1 MIRLLIVDDEKTIRN
16 GLAFAVPWNEHGY
29 IVVYTAKNGI
39 DALHFMKTH
48 YADIIISDIKMPRMD
63 GLTLQ
68 KEIRKKYPQLPF
80 IFISGYEDFTY
91 AQAALKNGAFSYIL
105 KPIDVDELLQE
116 VDRACEVYHLQSENM
131 PLKQIIDR
139 NFFGLEKKWD
149 FTDYEH
155 LEESCMSNYFCIINI
170 RCQHT
175 DMHSQL
181 FLVAFQEKIQQI
193 LVKCFTIPNCA
204 LVESSSRGIIFC
216 VMNTSQDALK
226 YAIYQFV
233 QTLTSQLK
241 EYSTTLFGV
250 WTGGI
255 YRGIDRLIDSYVE
268 SFDNNSFR
276 YFNQHH
282 DLAVPDSV
290 FFDVY
295 SQLFGSE
302 DLIISFLL
310 QNHVSEAKLYLEEQK
325 DYITAQQLSVEDSRL
340 YLRHLLYRYIK
351 ALLDINPSIEL
362 PPEIQSY
369 GLFAFMNTPQMFQK
383 LYEYFDMIQTQIKPI
398 STVSSSNNIKTVKH
412 YIQEN
417 YADPYLSLSTIA
429 AHISLNASYLCTEF
443 TKSENM
449 TLSSFITNVRIEH
462 AQNLLLYSEMRIADI
477 SLAVGYLNA
486 TYFSTT
492 FKKVTGQTPSEFRK
506 Q

>member
-16 GLAFAVPWNEHGY
+16 GLTFAVPWNEHGY

-175 DMHSQL
+175 DMRSQL
-181 FLVAFQEKIQQI
+181 FLVVFQEKIQ
-193 LVKCFTIPNCA
+193 
-204 LVESSSRGIIFC
+204 
-216 VMNTSQDALK
+216 
-226 YAIYQFV
+226 
-233 QTLTSQLK
+233 
-241 EYSTTLFGV
+241 
-250 WTGGI
+250 
-255 YRGIDRLIDSYVE
+255 
-268 SFDNNSFR
+268 
-276 YFNQHH
+276 
-282 DLAVPDSV
+282 
-290 FFDVY
+290 
-295 SQLFGSE
+295 
-302 DLIISFLL
+302 
-310 QNHVSEAKLYLEEQK
+310 
-325 DYITAQQLSVEDSRL
+325 
-340 YLRHLLYRYIK
+340 
-351 ALLDINPSIEL
+351 
-362 PPEIQSY
+362 
-369 GLFAFMNTPQMFQK
+369 
-383 LYEYFDMIQTQIKPI
+383 
-398 STVSSSNNIKTVKH
+398 
-412 YIQEN
+412 
-417 YADPYLSLSTIA
+417 
-429 AHISLNASYLCTEF
+429 
-443 TKSENM
+443 
-449 TLSSFITNVRIEH
+449 
-462 AQNLLLYSEMRIADI
+462 
-477 SLAVGYLNA
+477 
-486 TYFSTT
+486 
-492 FKKVTGQTPSEFRK
+492 
-506 Q
+506 

>member
-1 MIRLLIVDDEKTIRN
+1 M
-16 GLAFAVPWNEHGY
+16 
-29 IVVYTAKNGI
+29 
-39 DALHFMKTH
+39 
-48 YADIIISDIKMPRMD
+48 
-63 GLTLQ
+63 
-68 KEIRKKYPQLPF
+68 
-80 IFISGYEDFTY
+80 
-91 AQAALKNGAFSYIL
+91 
-105 KPIDVDELLQE
+105 
-116 VDRACEVYHLQSENM
+116 
-131 PLKQIIDR
+131 
-139 NFFGLEKKWD
+139 
-149 FTDYEH
+149 
-155 LEESCMSNYFCIINI
+155 
-170 RCQHT
+170 
-175 DMHSQL
+175 
-181 FLVAFQEKIQQI
+181 
-193 LVKCFTIPNCA
+193 
-204 LVESSSRGIIFC
+204 
-216 VMNTSQDALK
+216 
-226 YAIYQFV
+226 
-233 QTLTSQLK
+233 
-241 EYSTTLFGV
+241 
-250 WTGGI
+250 
-255 YRGIDRLIDSYVE
+255 
-268 SFDNNSFR
+268 
-276 YFNQHH
+276 
-282 DLAVPDSV
+282 
-290 FFDVY
+290 
-295 SQLFGSE
+295 
-302 DLIISFLL
+302 